1 VVFPDAGHAYI
12 TDVAPAANQEVL
24 RFLAGISRSRRRV
37 RHRRVPGNQR
47 GGHVS
52 SVTDPL
58 VRVRDGAVRGRAESG
73 IWAFWG
79 VPCTAPAFGANRMLA
94 AATGWLGLLAVL
106 QALLAD
112 ESPAVGRQSGPTRRE
127 AVTEGDHD

>member
-1 VVFPDAGHAYI
+1 MSG
-12 TDVAPAANQEVL
+12 
-24 RFLAGISRSRRRV
+24 
-37 RHRRVPGNQR
+37 
-47 GGHVS
+47 
-52 SVTDPL
+52 VTDPL

-79 VPCTAPAFGANRMLA
+79 VPCTAPAFGASRMLA

-112 ESPAVGRQSGPTRRE
+112 ESPAVGRHSGPARRE